1 MKVDLLLKGGT
12 VIDPAQRINE
22 QLDVGIDEGK
32 VKFLVKDSTSVEAN
46 LTKDVTGKL
55 VVPGLID
62 LHTHVYWGG
71 ITVAVKAD
79 PVSVRTGV
87 TTFVDAGSAGA
98 GNFLGFHEY
107 VINKSKSR
115 IFAFLNIYYPGLVN
129 SSDWLPRFDRNPIHY
144 ACVPAAVKIGKEYEE
159 SIVGIK
165 VMASSDYNYSGIIPI
180 QLGIEAAKQ
189 LRKPVMVHFSAP
201 PPTSRELL
209 PLLRSGDILTHSFRG
224 NPNSCLTK
232 EGKVMPELYDM
243 QKRGVIIDIG
253 HGCGSFSFDVAR
265 RMLEENLS
273 PNVISSDLHSRSIN
287 GPAYDLPTT
296 MSKFL
301 SLGMSLEEVVAASSW
316 TPAKVIGK
324 QDEIG
329 HLKEGTV
336 ADIAVFELEKGEF
349 EFFAQTYQG
358 AEVRSS
364 TKFIGD
370 KRLKHAMTIIEGEIL
385 EV

>member
-1 MKVDLLLKGGT
+1 MRVDLLLKGGT
-12 VIDPAQRINE
+12 VIDPAQKINE
-22 QLDVGIDEGK
+22 RLDVGIDKGK
-32 VKFLVKDSTSVEAN
+32 VKFLARDSTGVKAS

-71 ITVAVKAD
+71 IPIAVKAD
-79 PVSVRTGV
+79 PVSARTGV

-98 GNFLGFHEY
+98 GNFLGFQEY
-107 VINKSKSR
+107 VINESKSR

-129 SSDWLPRFDRNPIHY
+129 ASDWLPRFDRNPIQY
-144 ACVPAAVKIGKEYEE
+144 ACVPATIEVGKKYEK

-165 VMASSDYNYSGIIPI
+165 VMVSSDYNYSGSIAL
-180 QLGIEAAKQ
+180 QLGLLAAKQ
-189 LRKPVMVHFSAP
+189 LGKPVMVHFSVP
-201 PPTSRELL
+201 PVTPLEVL
-209 PLLRSGDILTHSFRG
+209 PVLRSGDILTHSFRG

-232 EGKVMPELYDM
+232 EGKVMPELRDA

-265 RMLEENLS
+265 RMLEGNLF
-273 PNVISSDLHSRSIN
+273 PDVISSDLHSKSIN

-301 SLGMSLEEVVAASSW
+301 SLGMDLEKVVAASSW

-324 QDEIG
+324 QDELG

-349 EFFAQTYQG
+349 EFFDGTYQG
-358 AEVRSS
+358 AEIRSRA
-364 TKFIGD
+364 KFIGN
-370 KRLKHAMTIIEGEIL
+370 KRLKHVMTIIGGEIL
-385 EV
+385 KV